1 MDLLH
6 GQVAWICCMEML
18 HGDVAWVRCMEM
30 LRVLWMHDLDNYVA
44 WRYCMEMLHAIS
56 TCIYKYEYMVPPQRS
71 TLALV
76 FDGVACQNIGFRM
89 ASTYFHTKIISFHK
103 KNIF

>member
-56 TCIYKYEYMVPPQRS
+56 TCIYKYEYMVPPP
-71 TLALV
+71 
-76 FDGVACQNIGFRM
+76 
-89 ASTYFHTKIISFHK
+89 KIHISFGV
-103 KNIF
+103 